1 MRSVSSRFP
10 SVAQP
15 ELVREGLVYED
26 REDEDLEVR
35 KRENDRE
42 VDQTQTALRG
52 LRTTQR
58 LRVLWL
64 IASLIVVGFLGWAML
79 VGVWTHYR
87 GPFTILGL
95 AASLISTAGAGWQI
109 FKVRPTI
116 ASTQYDLLVLQTK
129 RLHLAAEEEADP
141 VSALRIYRLSALD
154 DVERY
159 RRLARRNRRY
169 SNILQWVIIVGS
181 VAATSLTSA
190 STGSASNQSYFRW
203 AAAGV
208 SALVS
213 ISAALVGYFK
223 FRERGFNQQQTAD
236 AIEKHYRG
244 AELRIDDYSGE
255 GEEDVLRRFAENV
268 EALKDEQRKRE
279 LQLEQSSERG
289 EHQQ

>member
-1 MRSVSSRFP
+1 M
-10 SVAQP
+10 
-15 ELVREGLVYED
+15 YED

>member
-1 MRSVSSRFP
+1 
-10 SVAQP
+10 
-15 ELVREGLVYED
+15 VYED
-26 REDEDLEVR
+26 REDGDREEDDLEAR

-42 VDQTQTALRG
+42 VDQQQTSLRG
-52 LRTTQR
+52 LRTAQR
-58 LRVLWL
+58 LRLLWL
-64 IASLIVVGFLGWAML
+64 VASLVAVGFLGSAML

-95 AASLISTAGAGWQI
+95 AASLISTASAGWQI
-109 FKVRPTI
+109 FKMRPEI
-116 ASTQYDLLVLQTK
+116 ASTQYGLSVLQTK
-129 RLHLAAEEEADP
+129 RLHLAAEQETDP
-141 VSALRIYRLSALD
+141 VAALRIYRLSALD

-159 RRLARRNRRY
+159 RKRARSNRRY
-169 SNILQWVIIVGS
+169 SNVLQWVIIVGS
-181 VAATSLTSA
+181 VIATSLTSA
-190 STGSASNQSYFRW
+190 STGSAGYQQYFRW

-244 AELRIDDYSGE
+244 VELRIDDYSGDDE
-255 GEEDVLRRFAENV
+255 KKVLRLFAQNV

-279 LQLEQSSERG
+279 LQLEQSSERR